1 MLIREAHLVDAAMIA
16 KVQVDTWRATYNQL
30 MPAEFLVNLSY
41 EQRENQWMNILSNS
55 SIDNFTYIV
64 ENDNQ
69 QIVGFANGG
78 RERTGNGIYQGE
90 LCAIYILPDYQGQG
104 LGKSLISQIATK
116 LTQSGI
122 NSMLT
127 WVLAKNPSYQFYERF
142 GGVRLGEKLRK
153 FGGVTLVEVAYGW
166 TDITSAF
173 IYK

>member
-1 MLIREAHLVDAAMIA
+1 MLIREAYLADAAMIA

-30 MPAEFLVNLSY
+30 MPVEFLANLSY

-55 SIDNFTYIV
+55 SINNFTYIV

-69 QIVGFANGG
+69 EIVGFANGG
-78 RERTGNGIYQGE
+78 RERTGDSIYQGE

-104 LGKSLISQIATK
+104 LGKSLISQIAIK

-142 GGVRLGEKLRK
+142 GGVRLGEKLRE